1 MLILTQYLCLID
13 IKKLSMR
20 KDPSHTRPLMIIE
33 QDETVFKQY
42 SFSQKCCVWPGGET
56 QLLPKSDGYSRMFCG
71 FFSRSFG
78 VGLLLTQ
85 NELNEVHE
93 RRMGSE
99 WGEYVSRESLFM
111 KRENISDT
119 YAPPHSNRRK
129 HRKNSYNLKTAYAF
143 CDENE
148 LQSKNYFPASILE
161 QEWKIVSGLSAH
173 MTPFKKDYHEIQNT
187 SRRINLT
194 EGSVYNLQLF

>member
-1 MLILTQYLCLID
+1 
-13 IKKLSMR
+13 
-20 KDPSHTRPLMIIE
+20 
-33 QDETVFKQY
+33 
-42 SFSQKCCVWPGGET
+42 
-56 QLLPKSDGYSRMFCG
+56 
-71 FFSRSFG
+71 
-78 VGLLLTQ
+78 
-85 NELNEVHE
+85 
-93 RRMGSE
+93 
-99 WGEYVSRESLFM
+99 M
-111 KRENISDT
+111 KRDNISDT